1 MGSGDSAAESV
12 TEDENVTDGNLTT
25 SGSLTVT
32 DADGDGAFNTTP
44 TFTSSTVEGGAQLG
58 TLTIDAEGNWT
69 YTVDN
74 NNATVQ
80 GLNAGET
87 IVETYTVATED
98 GKDTQTITIT
108 INGAADDSAITV
120 GSGDSAA
127 ESVTED
133 ENVTDGNLTTSGSL
147 TVTDADGDG
156 AFNTTPTFTSS
167 TVEGGAQLGTLTIDA
182 EGNWTY
188 TVDNNN
194 ATVQGLNAGE
204 TIVET
209 YTVAT
214 EDGKDTQT
222 ITITIN
228 GAADDSAITV
238 GSGDSAAESVTEDE
252 NVTDGNLTTSGS
264 LTVTDADGDGAFNTT
279 PTFTSSTVEGG
290 AQLGT
295 LTIDAEGNWTYTV
308 DNNNATVQGLN
319 AGETIVETYTVATE
333 DGKDTQTITIT
344 INGAADDSA
353 ITVGSGDSA
362 AESVTEDENVTDGNL
377 TTSGSLTVTDADG
390 DGAFNTTPTFTS
402 STVEGGA
409 QLGTLTIDAEGNWTY
424 TVDNNN
430 ATVQGLNAGE
440 TIVETYTVATE
451 DGKDTQTI
459 TITINGAADDSAI
472 TVGSGDSAAESV
484 TEDENV
490 TDGNLTTSGSLT
502 VTDADGDG
510 AFNTTPT
517 FTSSTVEGGAQ
528 LGTLTIDAE
537 GNWTYTVDN
546 NNATVQGLNAG
557 ETIVETYTVATEDG
571 KDTQTIT
578 ITINGA
584 ADDSAITVGSGDS
597 AAESVTEDENVTDGN
612 LTTSGSLTVTDADG
626 DGAFNTTPTFTSST
640 VEGGA
645 QLGTLTIDAEGNWT
659 YTVDN
664 NNATVQGL
672 NAGETIVETYTVAT
686 EDGKDTQTI
695 TITINGAADD
705 SAITVGSGD
714 SAAESV
720 TEDENVTDGNLT
732 TSGSLT
738 VTDADGDGAFNTTPT
753 FTSSTV
759 EGGAQLGTLTIDAE
773 GNWTYTVD
781 NNNATV
787 QGLNAGETIVE
798 TYTVATE
805 DGKDTQTITIT
816 INGAADDSAITV
828 GSGDSAAESVTED
841 ENVTD
846 GNLTTSGSL
855 TVTDADGD
863 GAFNTTPTF
872 TSSTVEGGA
881 QLGTLTIDAEGNWT
895 YTVDNNN
902 ATVQG
907 LNAGETIVE
916 TYTVATEDGKDT
928 QTITITINGAADDS
942 AITVGSGDSAAESV
956 TEDENVTDGNLTTS
970 GSLTVTDADGDGA
983 FNTTPTFTSSTVE
996 GGAQLGTLTIDA
1008 EGNWTYTVDNNN
1020 ATVQGLNAGET
1031 IVETY
1036 TVATEDGKD
1045 TQTITI
1051 TINGAADD
1059 SAITVGSGDS
1069 AAESVTED
1077 ENVTDGNLTTSGSLT
1092 VTDADGDGAFN
1103 TTPTFTSS
1111 TVEGGAQLGTL
1122 TIDAEGNWTYTV
1134 DNNNATV
1141 QGLNAGETI
1150 VETYTVATEDG
1161 KDTQTITITIN
1172 GAADDSAIT
1181 VGSGDSAAESVT
1193 EDENVTDGNLTT
1205 SGSLTVTDA
1214 DGDGAFN
1221 TTPTFTSSTVEGGAQ
1236 LGTLTIDA
1244 EGNWTYTVDN
1254 NNATVQGL
1262 NAGETIVE
1270 TYTVATEDGKDTQTI
1285 TITINGAAD
1294 DSAITVGSGDSAAES
1309 VTEDENVTDGN
1320 LTTSGSLTVTDAD
1333 GDGAFNTT
1341 PTFTSSTVEG
1351 GAQLGTL
1358 TIDAEG
1364 NWTYTVDNNNATV
1377 QGLNAGETIVETYT
1391 VATEDGKDTQ
1401 TITIT
1406 INGAAD
1412 DSAITVG
1419 SGDSAAES
1427 VTEDENVTDGNLTT
1441 SGSLTVTD
1449 ADGDGAFN
1457 TTPTFTSSTVEGGA
1471 QLGTLTIDAEGNWTY
1486 TVDNNN
1492 ATVQGL
1498 NAGET
1503 IVETY
1508 TVATEDGKDTQ
1519 TITITINGAA
1529 DDSAITVGS
1538 GDSAAE
1544 SVTEDENVTDGN
1556 LTTSGSLTV
1565 TDADGDGAFNTTPT
1579 FTSSTVEGGA
1589 QLGTLTIDAEGNWT
1603 YTVDNNNATVQGLN
1617 AGETIVETYTVATE
1631 DGKDTQTITIT
1642 INGAAD
1648 DSAITV
1654 GSGDSAAESVTEDEN
1669 VTDGNLTTSGSLTV
1683 TDADGDGAFNTT
1695 PTFTSSTVEGG
1706 AQLGTLTIDAEGN
1719 WTYTVDNNNA
1729 TVQGLNAGE
1738 TIVETYT
1745 VATEDGKDT
1754 QTITI
1759 TINGA
1764 ADDSAITVGSG
1775 DSAAESVTEDE
1786 NVTDGNLTTSGSLTV
1801 TDADGDGAFNTTPT
1815 FTSSTVEGGAQLGT
1829 LTIDAEGNWTYTVD
1843 NNNATVQGL
1852 NAGETIVETYT
1863 VATEDGKDTQTIT
1876 ITINGAA
1883 DDSAI
1888 TVGSGDSAAESVTED
1903 ENVTDGNLTTSG
1915 SLTVTDADG
1924 DGAFNTTPTFT
1935 SSTVEGGAQ
1944 LGTLTIDAEGNW
1956 TYTVDNNNATV
1967 QGLNAGET
1975 IVETYTVAT
1984 EDGKDT
1990 QTITI
1995 TINGAADDSAIT
2007 VGSGDSAAE
2016 SVTEDENVTDGNLTT
2031 SGSLTV
2037 TDADGDGAFNTT
2049 PTFTSSTVEGG
2060 AQLGTLT
2067 IDAEGN
2073 WTYTVDNNNA
2083 TVQGLNAGE
2092 TIVETY
2098 TVATEDGKDTQTIT
2112 ITINGAADDSA
2123 ITVGSGDSAAESVT
2137 EDENVTDGNL
2147 TTSGSLTVTD
2157 ADGDGAF
2164 NTTPTFTSS
2173 TVEGGAQL
2181 GTLTIDAEGNWTYTV
2196 DNNNATVQGLNA
2208 GETIVETYTVATE
2221 DGKDTQTITITINGA
2236 ADDSAITVGSGDSA
2250 AESVTEDENVTDGN
2264 LTTSGSLTVTDADG
2278 DGAFN
2283 TTPTFTSSTVEGGA
2297 QLGTLTIDAEGNWT
2311 YTVDNNNA
2319 TVQGLNAGETI
2330 VETYTVAT
2338 EDGKDTQTITIT
2350 INGAADDSAIT
2361 VGSGDSAA
2369 ESVTED
2375 ENVTDGNL
2383 TTSGSLTVTDADGD
2397 GAFNTTPT
2405 FTSSTVEGGAQL
2417 GTLTIDAEGNWTYT
2431 VDNNNAT
2438 VQGLNAGETIVE
2450 TYTVATEDGKDT
2462 QTITI
2467 TINGAADDSAI
2478 TVGSGDSAAESVT
2491 EDENVTDGN
2500 LTTSGSLTVT
2510 DADGD
2515 GAFNTTPTFTS
2526 STVEG
2531 GAQLG
2536 TLTIDAE
2543 GNWTY
2548 TVDNNNATV
2557 QGLNAGET
2565 IVETYTVATED
2576 GKDTQTITITI
2587 NGAADDSAITVGSG
2601 DSAAESVTE
2610 DENVTDGNLTTS
2622 GSLTVTDADGD
2633 GAFNTTPTFTSSTVE
2648 GGAQLGT
2655 LTIDAEGN
2663 WTYTVDNNNATVQ
2676 GLNAGETIV
2685 ETYTV
2690 ATEDG
2695 KDTQTITITING
2707 AADDSAITVGSGDSA
2722 AESVTEDENVT
2733 DGNLTT
2739 SGSLTVTDADGDG
2752 AFNTTPTFTS
2762 STVEGGAQLGT
2773 LTIDAEGN
2781 WTYTVD
2787 NNNATVQGLNA
2798 GETIV
2803 ETYTVATEDGKD
2815 TQTITITINGAADDS
2830 AITVGSGD
2838 SAAESVTEDENVT
2851 DGNLTTSGSLTV
2863 TDADGDGAF
2872 NTTPTFTSSTVEGG
2886 AQLGTLT
2893 IDAEGNWTYTV
2904 DNNNATVQGLNAGET
2919 IVETYT
2925 VATED
2930 GKDTQTIT
2938 ITINGAA
2945 DDSAITVGSGD
2956 SAAESVTEDENVT
2969 DGNLTTSGSL
2979 TVTDADGDGA
2989 FNTTPT
2995 FTSST
3000 VEGGAQLGTLTI
3012 DAEGN
3017 WTYTVDNNNATVQG
3031 LNAGETIVETY
3042 TVATEDGK
3050 DTQTIT
3056 ITINGAADDSAITVG
3071 SGDSAAESVTEDENV
3086 TDGNLTTSGSLTVTD
3101 ADGDGAFNTTP
3112 TFTSSTVEG
3121 GAQLGTLTIDAE
3133 GNWTYT
3139 VDNNNATVQ
3148 GLNAGETI
3156 VETYTVATEDGKDT
3170 QTITITINGAAD
3182 DSAIT
3187 VGSGDSAAESVTED
3201 ENVTDGNLTTSGSLT
3216 VTDADGDGAFNTT
3229 PTFTSSTVEGGAQ
3242 LGTLTIDAE
3251 GNWTYTVDNNNATV
3265 QGLNAGETIVETYTV
3280 ATEDG
3285 KDTQTIT
3292 ITING
3297 AADAPIAQ
3305 DDTSTSNHCFSG
3317 KYYAYDE
3324 RTGGLGNMDSV
3335 ADALAL
3341 IAKNQP
3347 DVTFDVSN
3355 IDYQLSNGNQN
3366 GGLTSNSQLQDFLG
3380 SDASSMK
3387 GAVPSNTT
3395 DGVMLLTG
3403 AVYLAAG
3410 TYSLKVNADDGY
3422 FIKVDGQVVAQYDG
3436 IQSTTERVHD
3446 TFTLSSDGYHNVEIV
3461 YWDQGGNAVLDVAIG
3476 QYEDGALVGGF
3487 SPLLDAPVLGDEL
3500 CMVQDGSLTIDPSVL
3515 LANDSDPDGDTLEI
3529 TSVDSP
3535 STGTVTLNDDGSIS
3549 FKPAPGFDGDATFTY
3564 TVKDSDGLTDTATV
3578 TVHVAP
3584 ISDGLSVTASL
3595 SNSDHYVSDYIESI
3609 IANNPDAGTTGTSS
3623 NDILIGDDSTQQIF
3637 GHEGSDI
3644 LIGGNVTNLVMY
3656 GDERGSGDD
3665 VLISTSIEA
3674 TTTYYGGEGNDTA
3687 YLNAS
3692 LSDLVFI
3699 AQGDN
3704 PLAPQAD
3711 FTFKYKGNDAY
3722 HDFYSIETLYLN
3734 DGKYEIHD
3742 GTLTKVTDFLELN
3755 IDVDL
3760 NDADG
3765 SEVITE
3771 VIVSGV
3777 PDGVTLSIGEDLGN
3791 GRWSIPASAL
3801 DSDGKVTLVVEAPAG
3816 TSPDLSVTVGA
3827 QEVDSNG
3834 QAADLPKYASTD
3846 IGTVGLPDS
3855 APNGDNTVNGGKGD
3869 DVLMGDIGGYVVS
3882 VQPGVDYNIALVIDT
3897 SGSMDDSIDG
3907 GYYSKSRVDVVKE
3920 ALVNLVEQISQ
3931 HDGTIN
3937 LKLIGFD
3944 YYIDVSFEVSDLQ
3957 PNTQGYTDLID
3968 QITTQLNAD
3977 GGTDYYVAMKAANDW
3992 FDSLSNDG
4000 QNLTFFLTDGEP
4012 NSSTLQSALDEFAE
4026 LSSKSTV
4033 MAIGIGDNISQDTL
4047 KFFDNTSETSMQ
4059 VVNGVYVVNEVLH
4072 FADGTHAQV
4081 VQTDGSGSVYYADN
4095 KLVMTDPD
4103 AKWVYDRSATKYVSE
4118 MTSIVDDNSTIKF
4131 DVRISKGDFFWELY
4145 NSDGTLA
4152 ASGSTGNSETISI
4165 NVSNAGTY
4173 YFEFNFEGDGDTYGN
4188 WGSSK
4193 AWVEIGAIDTYSP
4206 YYAQAGEV
4214 QIVNSAEDLQAALQ
4228 GGKTITDIAEM
4239 GNDTVNGNEGND
4251 ILFGD
4256 SINTDEL
4263 PWGQDGNPDKPS
4275 DLADG
4280 AGYDAL
4286 VTFLEL
4292 RDGSTPSQIDI
4303 YEFIKDNHELFNVAG
4318 DSRGGDDILNGGDGN
4333 DILYGQ
4339 GGDDTLNGGAGNDI
4353 LIGGYGNDI
4362 LTGGDGDDLFVFGG
4376 EGAAKAEDQFKT
4388 HMDVI
4393 TDFHSGDKIDLSQML
4408 DETPYSSMEDL
4419 LSHIEVKVDGTELEL
4434 KIEGNNYT
4442 QSIVLNNGA
4451 TEFGISDSSSGTQ
4464 ITNLL
4469 HDIIKQDNN

>member
-1 MGSGDSAAESV
+1 M
-12 TEDENVTDGNLTT
+12 
-25 SGSLTVT
+25 
-32 DADGDGAFNTTP
+32 
-44 TFTSSTVEGGAQLG
+44 
-58 TLTIDAEGNWT
+58 
-69 YTVDN
+69 
-74 NNATVQ
+74 
-80 GLNAGET
+80 
-87 IVETYTVATED
+87 
-98 GKDTQTITIT
+98 
-108 INGAADDSAITV
+108 
-120 GSGDSAA
+120 
-127 ESVTED
+127 
-133 ENVTDGNLTTSGSL
+133 
-147 TVTDADGDG
+147 
-156 AFNTTPTFTSS
+156 
-167 TVEGGAQLGTLTIDA
+167 
-182 EGNWTY
+182 
-188 TVDNNN
+188 
-194 ATVQGLNAGE
+194 
-204 TIVET
+204 
-209 YTVAT
+209 
-214 EDGKDTQT
+214 
-222 ITITIN
+222 
-228 GAADDSAITV
+228 
-238 GSGDSAAESVTEDE
+238 
-252 NVTDGNLTTSGS
+252 
-264 LTVTDADGDGAFNTT
+264 
-279 PTFTSSTVEGG
+279 
-290 AQLGT
+290 
-295 LTIDAEGNWTYTV
+295 
-308 DNNNATVQGLN
+308 
-319 AGETIVETYTVATE
+319 
-333 DGKDTQTITIT
+333 
-344 INGAADDSA
+344 
-353 ITVGSGDSA
+353 
-362 AESVTEDENVTDGNL
+362 
-377 TTSGSLTVTDADG
+377 
-390 DGAFNTTPTFTS
+390 
-402 STVEGGA
+402 
-409 QLGTLTIDAEGNWTY
+409 
-424 TVDNNN
+424 
-430 ATVQGLNAGE
+430 
-440 TIVETYTVATE
+440 
-451 DGKDTQTI
+451 
-459 TITINGAADDSAI
+459 
-472 TVGSGDSAAESV
+472 
-484 TEDENV
+484 
-490 TDGNLTTSGSLT
+490 
-502 VTDADGDG
+502 
-510 AFNTTPT
+510 
-517 FTSSTVEGGAQ
+517 
-528 LGTLTIDAE
+528 
-537 GNWTYTVDN
+537 
-546 NNATVQGLNAG
+546 
-557 ETIVETYTVATEDG
+557 
-571 KDTQTIT
+571 
-578 ITINGA
+578 
-584 ADDSAITVGSGDS
+584 
-597 AAESVTEDENVTDGN
+597 
-612 LTTSGSLTVTDADG
+612 
-626 DGAFNTTPTFTSST
+626 
-640 VEGGA
+640 
-645 QLGTLTIDAEGNWT
+645 
-659 YTVDN
+659 
-664 NNATVQGL
+664 
-672 NAGETIVETYTVAT
+672 
-686 EDGKDTQTI
+686 
-695 TITINGAADD
+695 
-705 SAITVGSGD
+705 
-714 SAAESV
+714 
-720 TEDENVTDGNLT
+720 
-732 TSGSLT
+732 
-738 VTDADGDGAFNTTPT
+738 
-753 FTSSTV
+753 
-759 EGGAQLGTLTIDAE
+759 
-773 GNWTYTVD
+773 
-781 NNNATV
+781 
-787 QGLNAGETIVE
+787 
-798 TYTVATE
+798 
-805 DGKDTQTITIT
+805 
-816 INGAADDSAITV
+816 
-828 GSGDSAAESVTED
+828 
-841 ENVTD
+841 
-846 GNLTTSGSL
+846 
-855 TVTDADGD
+855 
-863 GAFNTTPTF
+863 
-872 TSSTVEGGA
+872 
-881 QLGTLTIDAEGNWT
+881 
-895 YTVDNNN
+895 
-902 ATVQG
+902 
-907 LNAGETIVE
+907 
-916 TYTVATEDGKDT
+916 
-928 QTITITINGAADDS
+928 
-942 AITVGSGDSAAESV
+942 
-956 TEDENVTDGNLTTS
+956 
-970 GSLTVTDADGDGA
+970 
-983 FNTTPTFTSSTVE
+983 
-996 GGAQLGTLTIDA
+996 
-1008 EGNWTYTVDNNN
+1008 
-1020 ATVQGLNAGET
+1020 
-1031 IVETY
+1031 
-1036 TVATEDGKD
+1036 
-1045 TQTITI
+1045 
-1051 TINGAADD
+1051 
-1059 SAITVGSGDS
+1059 
-1069 AAESVTED
+1069 
-1077 ENVTDGNLTTSGSLT
+1077 
-1092 VTDADGDGAFN
+1092 
-1103 TTPTFTSS
+1103 
-1111 TVEGGAQLGTL
+1111 
-1122 TIDAEGNWTYTV
+1122 
-1134 DNNNATV
+1134 
-1141 QGLNAGETI
+1141 
-1150 VETYTVATEDG
+1150 
-1161 KDTQTITITIN
+1161 
-1172 GAADDSAIT
+1172 
-1181 VGSGDSAAESVT
+1181 
-1193 EDENVTDGNLTT
+1193 
-1205 SGSLTVTDA
+1205 
-1214 DGDGAFN
+1214 
-1221 TTPTFTSSTVEGGAQ
+1221 
-1236 LGTLTIDA
+1236 
-1244 EGNWTYTVDN
+1244 
-1254 NNATVQGL
+1254 
-1262 NAGETIVE
+1262 
-1270 TYTVATEDGKDTQTI
+1270 
-1285 TITINGAAD
+1285 
-1294 DSAITVGSGDSAAES
+1294 
-1309 VTEDENVTDGN
+1309 
-1320 LTTSGSLTVTDAD
+1320 
-1333 GDGAFNTT
+1333 
-1341 PTFTSSTVEG
+1341 
-1351 GAQLGTL
+1351 
-1358 TIDAEG
+1358 
-1364 NWTYTVDNNNATV
+1364 
-1377 QGLNAGETIVETYT
+1377 
-1391 VATEDGKDTQ
+1391 
-1401 TITIT
+1401 
-1406 INGAAD
+1406 
-1412 DSAITVG
+1412 
-1419 SGDSAAES
+1419 
-1427 VTEDENVTDGNLTT
+1427 
-1441 SGSLTVTD
+1441 
-1449 ADGDGAFN
+1449 
-1457 TTPTFTSSTVEGGA
+1457 
-1471 QLGTLTIDAEGNWTY
+1471 
-1486 TVDNNN
+1486 
-1492 ATVQGL
+1492 
-1498 NAGET
+1498 
-1503 IVETY
+1503 
-1508 TVATEDGKDTQ
+1508 
-1519 TITITINGAA
+1519 
-1529 DDSAITVGS
+1529 
-1538 GDSAAE
+1538 
-1544 SVTEDENVTDGN
+1544 
-1556 LTTSGSLTV
+1556 
-1565 TDADGDGAFNTTPT
+1565 
-1579 FTSSTVEGGA
+1579 
-1589 QLGTLTIDAEGNWT
+1589 
-1603 YTVDNNNATVQGLN
+1603 
-1617 AGETIVETYTVATE
+1617 
-1631 DGKDTQTITIT
+1631 
-1642 INGAAD
+1642 
-1648 DSAITV
+1648 
-1654 GSGDSAAESVTEDEN
+1654 
-1669 VTDGNLTTSGSLTV
+1669 
-1683 TDADGDGAFNTT
+1683 
-1695 PTFTSSTVEGG
+1695 
-1706 AQLGTLTIDAEGN
+1706 
-1719 WTYTVDNNNA
+1719 
-1729 TVQGLNAGE
+1729 
-1738 TIVETYT
+1738 
-1745 VATEDGKDT
+1745 
-1754 QTITI
+1754 
-1759 TINGA
+1759 
-1764 ADDSAITVGSG
+1764 
-1775 DSAAESVTEDE
+1775 
-1786 NVTDGNLTTSGSLTV
+1786 
-1801 TDADGDGAFNTTPT
+1801 
-1815 FTSSTVEGGAQLGT
+1815 
-1829 LTIDAEGNWTYTVD
+1829 
-1843 NNNATVQGL
+1843 
-1852 NAGETIVETYT
+1852 
-1863 VATEDGKDTQTIT
+1863 
-1876 ITINGAA
+1876 
-1883 DDSAI
+1883 
-1888 TVGSGDSAAESVTED
+1888 TED

>member
-1 MGSGDSAAESV
+1 M